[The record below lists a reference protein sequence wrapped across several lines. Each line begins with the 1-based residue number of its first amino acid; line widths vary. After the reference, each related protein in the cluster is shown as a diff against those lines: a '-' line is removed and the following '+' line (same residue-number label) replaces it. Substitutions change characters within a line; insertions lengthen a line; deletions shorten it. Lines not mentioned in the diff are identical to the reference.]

1 MGVDKGSK
9 TIGHD
14 GFDGSKSEVTVG
26 ESLQIPRNQLQRHL
40 KNRQIQLIAIGGSI
54 GTFIFVSIG
63 GTLSKSGPASLLIA
77 WTLYSCVIALV
88 NNCVAEMTV
97 YMPVGGGFIRMAG
110 KWVDDAWGFL
120 AGWNFFI
127 YEALLV
133 PFEITALTLVLSFW
147 TDRIPAAAVCG
158 VCIVLYGALNLL
170 SVGVY
175 GEAEFW
181 LSGGKVVLLLIV
193 FAFTF
198 LTMVGAN
205 PQHDVYGFRYW
216 NNPGAFA
223 AYQSAGAL
231 GQFEGFFA
239 ALSNAIFAIVG
250 PEYINLVAGESQHPR
265 TYLKNA
271 FKTIYWRF
279 GLFFIGSALCVGI
292 IVPYDDPT
300 LLAILGG
307 DTAGSGT
314 AKASPYVIGMQ
325 NLGVDV
331 LPHIVNA
338 LLLTSIFSAG
348 NTYTYAAIRSLYGL
362 ALEGHAPVFLTRCTS
377 SGVPIWCVGIVM
389 LFPFLSF
396 LQVSNSTGQ
405 VLTWLVSVITAG
417 GAMNYIVITTTYIFF
432 YRACKAQEIDRSAF
446 PYRAYLQ
453 PFCGYF
459 SLVFLVLLVG
469 ASGYASFAPWDTAGF
484 VTSYAMVI
492 LAPVLFFFWKVIKK
506 TKFVKPLEADLV
518 WEKPM
523 IDEYEASIEDSPTGF
538 WQECIDMFRWR
549 KAGGNDRSA

>member
-1 MGVDKGSK
+1 MGEDKGSK
-9 TIGHD
+9 TIAHD
-14 GFDGSKSEVTVG
+14 GFDGSKSEVAVG

-158 VCIVLYGALNLL
+158 VCIVLYGALNIL

-181 LSGGKVVLLLIV
+181 LSGGKVVLLLMV

-205 PQHDVYGFRYW
+205 PQHDAYGFRYW

-223 AYQSAGAL
+223 AYRSAGAL

-239 ALSNAIFAIVG
+239 ALANAIFAIVG

-265 TYLKNA
+265 IYLKNA

-377 SGVPIWCVGIVM
+377 NGVPIWCVGIVM

-432 YRACKAQEIDRSAF
+432 YRACKAQDIDRSSF
-446 PYRAYLQ
+446 PYRAYFQ

-469 ASGYASFAPWDTAGF
+469 ASGYAT
-484 VTSYAMVI
+484 
-492 LAPVLFFFWKVIKK
+492 PVLFFFWKVIKK

-538 WQECIDMFRWR
+538 WQECIDIHVER
-549 KAGGNDRSA
+549 KILGISGRQELEHDLHQFLAGVLRSL